1 VREKRSGTVELFRI
15 APLNSS
21 EVLLGKYLSYMVLG
35 GIIALM
41 ISLTVIFGLG
51 VPMLG
56 AWVNYTLILA
66 VLLFTALGIGFL
78 ISLISTT
85 DTQAVQF
92 AMFMLLGSVFF
103 SGFILDLRYLWA
115 PVRVVSWAMPAT
127 YAMRLLQDVMLRGLP
142 LDPLLFF
149 GLLVIGVAMLLIS
162 WYLMHREMRPS

>member
-1 VREKRSGTVELFRI
+1 
-15 APLNSS
+15 
-21 EVLLGKYLSYMVLG
+21 
-35 GIIALM
+35 
-41 ISLTVIFGLG
+41 
-51 VPMLG
+51 
-56 AWVNYTLILA
+56 
-66 VLLFTALGIGFL
+66 LFTALGIGFL